1 MCDQGRAVFGV
12 LLFAWASCLRLVA
25 CGVFFGDAPLTGAR
39 ATAFATD
46 LGRACDVI
54 GGSGGDAGVGCDG
67 CFGGEVGDAGFVV

>member
-1 MCDQGRAVFGV
+1 MGYQGRAVFGL
-12 LLFAWASCLRLVA
+12 LLFAWVCLLSLVSF
-25 CGVFFGDAPLTGAR
+25 GVFFGDAPLTGAR